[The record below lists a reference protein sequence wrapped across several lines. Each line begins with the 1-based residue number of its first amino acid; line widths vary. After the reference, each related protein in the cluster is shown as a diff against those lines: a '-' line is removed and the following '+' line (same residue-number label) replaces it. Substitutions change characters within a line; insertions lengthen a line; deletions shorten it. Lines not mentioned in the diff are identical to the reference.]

1 MISSGE
7 MGWHLLGAVLLL
19 VAMSALPFIITER
32 YALGEI
38 ITFLI
43 WASVAV
49 QWNVLT
55 GHAGVFSLGQMLF
68 FAIGSYCVA
77 MLAVYF
83 GMSPWLSMPVAGLA
97 AAIAA
102 LLIGLACLRLAAAYV
117 ALLTFAIAYMVYTLI
132 ITDSACYI
140 TTGGT
145 CTPFFGGTNGFS
157 QFLDLGFRKLL
168 KGSWVVGNYF
178 TVLAIFALS
187 FIASIIVIHG
197 RLGLAFRATS
207 DSAIYAASRGI
218 NRTKFQI
225 IAFVVTA
232 FFTGLAGAGYAAHFR
247 FAGPSLFDLSTLM
260 FVLSMVIVGGLKS
273 TWGPILG
280 AALMMIL
287 VEVGKS
293 MGDVRNTLIG
303 LVLVVFVLLLPKG
316 LAGAWGGLLDRLR
329 GPKVADP
336 SPTVTDPSTQLEPA
350 IPAHLQEPRTR
361 PLGVPEGFVPATPS
375 YSARF
380 SRDVTTLPMAF
391 FGVQFGKAS
400 PESARAVELQQK
412 GFERPFGP
420 AFHDRAEYVDER
432 GYTNSVLVGYWD
444 NRETYDRWCAS
455 LAQDWWHAGAFL
467 DGELGF
473 FRECYTPSISDT
485 ETTFS
490 HPHPEGYAKIAHAMS
505 GMTDTHGYWGSAR
518 DRIPRAQIDQL
529 APHGEPQAE
538 LAGSNDTLRRH
549 IVVTPHD
556 NLCLLRSGQDWTDT
570 STDERSFYL
579 ETVKPRLDEGM
590 AFIRDQGEKVGC
602 YFNRYMT
609 LSAGTGP
616 VAKTYSLSAWRGLSE
631 LEAWVKTDSHLA
643 IFAAGTRHY
652 RTFKDARLRLY
663 HEMSVIRAADQSFE
677 YFNCHD
683 RTGML
688 NALNQA

>member
-1 MISSGE
+1 MTPSTE
-7 MGWHLLGAVLLL
+7 MNRHLVGAVLLL
-19 VAMSALPFIITER
+19 AALSLLPFLVTER
-32 YALGEI
+32 YALGEL

-83 GMSPWLSMPVAGLA
+83 GLSPWISMPVAGLA

-117 ALLTFAIAYMVYTLI
+117 ALLTFAIAYMAYTLI

-157 QFLDLGFRKLL
+157 QFIDLGFRKLL
-168 KGSWVVGNYF
+168 KANWIIGNYF
-178 TVLAIFALS
+178 TVLAVFALS

-207 DSAIYAASRGI
+207 DSAVYAAARGI
-218 NRTKFQI
+218 NRTRFQI

-232 FFTGLAGAGYAAHFR
+232 FFTGLAGASYAAHFR
-247 FAGPSLFDLSTLM
+247 FAGPSLFELSTLM

-280 AALMMIL
+280 AGLMMIL
-287 VEVGKS
+287 VEAGKS
-293 MGDVRNTLIG
+293 MGDIRNTLIG
-303 LVLVVFVLLLPKG
+303 LLLVIFVLLLPKG
-316 LAGAWGGLLDRLR
+316 VAGAWGMLLDRFR
-329 GPKVADP
+329 PPKPLDAP
-336 SPTVTDPSTQLEPA
+336 ARLEPA
-350 IPAHLQEPRTR
+350 IPSHLQMPRAR
-361 PLGVPEGFVPATPS
+361 PLAAPEGFAPATPS

-380 SRDVTTLPMAF
+380 SPEVTALPMAF
-391 FGVQFGKAS
+391 FGVQFGEASSASAKAI
-400 PESARAVELQQK
+400 ALQQE
-412 GFERPFGP
+412 GFARPFGP
-420 AFHDRAEYVDER
+420 AFWDRAEYVDER
-432 GYTNSVLVGYWD
+432 GRTNSVLVGYWD
-444 NRETYDRWCAS
+444 DRDTYDRWRTA
-455 LAQDWWHAGAFL
+455 LPEDWWRAGAPV
-467 DGELGF
+467 DGALGF
-473 FRECYTPSISDT
+473 FRECYTPSIADT

-490 HPHPEGYAKIAHAMS
+490 HPHPEGYAKIAPAMS

-518 DRIPRAQIDQL
+518 DRIPRAQTDDL
-529 APHGEPQAE
+529 APQGKPRAAF
-538 LAGSNDTLRRH
+538 AGGNDTLHRH

-570 STDERSFYL
+570 DADERRFYL
-579 ETVKPRLDEGM
+579 EMVRPKLDEGM
-590 AFIRDQGEKVGC
+590 AFIRDGGEKVGC
-602 YFNRYMT
+602 FFNRYMR
-609 LSAGTGP
+609 LISASGP
-616 VAKTYSLSAWRGLSE
+616 LDKTYSLSAWRSLGE

-652 RTFKDARLRLY
+652 RSFKDAKLRLY
-663 HEMSVIRAADQSFE
+663 HEMSVIRAKDQSFE

-688 NALNQA
+688 NALNRA

>member
-1 MISSGE
+1 MMQAQE
-7 MGWHLLGAVLLL
+7 MSRHLLGAVLLL
-19 VAMSALPFIITER
+19 AALSALPFLVTER
-32 YALGEI
+32 YALGEF

-77 MLAVYF
+77 MFAVHF
-83 GMSPWLSMPVAGLA
+83 GLPPWASMPVAGLA
-97 AAIAA
+97 AGVAA

-157 QFLDLGFRKLL
+157 QFVDLGFRKLL
-168 KGSWVVGNYF
+168 KGNWIVGNYF
-178 TVLAIFALS
+178 SVLAVFALS

-207 DSAIYAASRGI
+207 DSAIYAAARGI

-232 FFTGLAGAGYAAHFR
+232 FFTGLAGASYAAHFR
-247 FAGPSLFDLSTLM
+247 FAGPSLFELSTLM

-273 TWGPILG
+273 TWGPIFG

-303 LVLVVFVLLLPKG
+303 LVLVIFVLLLPKG
-316 LAGAWGGLLDRLR
+316 LAGAWGTLMDRLR
-329 GPKVADP
+329 RSTAV
-336 SPTVTDPSTQLEPA
+336 SPALEPA
-350 IPAHLQEPRTR
+350 IPSHLQAPRSR
-361 PLGVPEGFVPATPS
+361 PLAAPEGFVPVTPS

-380 SRDVTTLPMAF
+380 SPKVTALPMAF
-391 FGVQFGKAS
+391 FGVQFSQAS
-400 PESARAVELQQK
+400 PESASAIALQQQ
-412 GFERPFGP
+412 GFAKPFGP
-420 AFHDRAEYVDER
+420 SFWDRAEYVDER
-432 GYTNSVLVGYWD
+432 GCTNSILVGYWD
-444 NRETYDRWCAS
+444 DRQIYERWCAS
-455 LAQDWWHAGAFL
+455 LPEDWWRAGASL

-473 FRECYTPSISDT
+473 FRECYTPSIADT

-490 HPHPEGYAKIAHAMS
+490 HRHPEGYATIAPAMS

-518 DRIPRAQIDQL
+518 DRIPRAQTDDL
-529 APHGEPQAE
+529 APQGMPKAA
-538 LAGSNDTLRRH
+538 LTDGNDTLRRH

-556 NLCLLRSGQDWTDT
+556 NLCLLRSGQDWTG
-570 STDERSFYL
+570 TDAEERRFYL
-579 ETVKPRLDEGM
+579 DSVKPKLDEGM
-590 AFIRDQGEKVGC
+590 DFIRDEGAKVGC
-602 YFNRYMT
+602 CFNRYMT
-609 LSAGTGP
+609 LLTPAGRLD
-616 VAKTYSLSAWRGLSE
+616 KTYSLSAWRSLGE

-663 HEMSVIRAADQSFE
+663 HEMSVIRAKDQSFE

-688 NALNQA
+688 NALNRA

>member
-1 MISSGE
+1 MISSSE
-7 MGWHLLGAVLLL
+7 MGRHLQGAALLV
-19 VAMSALPFIITER
+19 VAMSALPFIVTER

-43 WASVAV
+43 WAAVAV

-68 FAIGSYCVA
+68 FAIGSYSVA

-83 GMSPWLSMPVAGLA
+83 GLSPWVSMPVAGLA
-97 AAIAA
+97 AAVAA

-132 ITDSACYI
+132 ITDSACFI

-157 QFLDLGFRKLL
+157 QFIDLGFRKLL
-168 KGSWVVGNYF
+168 KGNWIVGNYF
-178 TVLAIFALS
+178 AVLAIFALS
-187 FIASIIVIHG
+187 FIASIVVIHG

-207 DSAIYAASRGI
+207 DSAIYAAARGI

-247 FAGPSLFDLSTLM
+247 FAGPSLFELSTLM

-273 TWGPILG
+273 TWGPIFG

-303 LVLVVFVLLLPKG
+303 LVLVIFVLLLPKG
-316 LAGAWGGLLDRLR
+316 LAGAWAKLLDRLR
-329 GPKVADP
+329 RPKP
-336 SPTVTDPSTQLEPA
+336 SVRIEPA
-350 IPAHLQEPRTR
+350 IPSHLQVARTR
-361 PLGVPEGFVPATPS
+361 PLAAPRDFVPSTPS

-380 SRDVTTLPMAF
+380 GREVTTLPMAF

-400 PESARAVELQQK
+400 PQSARAIELQQK
-412 GFERPFGP
+412 GFEGAFGP
-420 AFHDRAEYVDER
+420 SFWDRAEYVDER
-432 GYTNSVLVGYWD
+432 GRTNSVLVGYWD

-455 LAQDWWHAGAFL
+455 LPQDWWRAGASL

-490 HPHPEGYAKIAHAMS
+490 HPHPEGYAKIARSMS
-505 GMTDTHGYWGSAR
+505 GITDTHGYWGSAR
-518 DRIPRAQIDQL
+518 DRIPRAQTDDL
-529 APHGEPQAE
+529 APRGEPRAE
-538 LAGSNDTLRRH
+538 LAGGNDTLRRH
-549 IVVTPHD
+549 VVVTPHD
-556 NLCLLRSGQDWTDT
+556 NLCLLRSGQDWSET
-570 STDERSFYL
+570 SAEERSFYL
-579 ETVKPRLDEGM
+579 EQVKPKLDEGM
-590 AFIRDQGEKVGC
+590 SFIRDQGGKVGC

-609 LSAGTGP
+609 LLDAKGADG
-616 VAKTYSLSAWRGLSE
+616 KTYSLSAWRDLSE

-688 NALNQA
+688 NALNRA

>member
-1 MISSGE
+1 MMRSHE
-7 MGWHLLGAVLLL
+7 MGRHLLGAVLLL
-19 VAMSALPFIITER
+19 TALSALPLLVTER
-32 YALGEI
+32 YALGEF

-77 MLAVYF
+77 MFAVYF
-83 GMSPWLSMPVAGLA
+83 GLSPWMSMPIAGLA
-97 AAIAA
+97 AALAA

-117 ALLTFAIAYMVYTLI
+117 ALLTFAIAYMAYTLI

-157 QFLDLGFRKLL
+157 QFIDLGFRRLL
-168 KGSWVVGNYF
+168 KGNWIVGNYF
-178 TVLAIFALS
+178 SVLAVFALS
-187 FIASIIVIHG
+187 FIASIVVIHG

-207 DSAIYAASRGI
+207 DSAIYAAARGI
-218 NRTKFQI
+218 NRTRVQV

-232 FFTGLAGAGYAAHFR
+232 FFTGLAGAAYAAHFR
-247 FAGPSLFDLSTLM
+247 FAGPSLFELSTLM

-273 TWGPILG
+273 TWGPIFG
-280 AALMMIL
+280 AALMMLL

-303 LVLVVFVLLLPKG
+303 LVLVIFVLLLPKG
-316 LAGAWGGLLDRLR
+316 LAGAWGVLTERLR
-329 GPKVADP
+329 RPKAA
-336 SPTVTDPSTQLEPA
+336 SPGLEPA
-350 IPAHLQEPRTR
+350 IPSHLQLPRTR
-361 PLGVPEGFVPATPS
+361 PLATPEGFVPATPS

-380 SRDVTTLPMAF
+380 SPKVRALPMAF
-391 FGVQFGKAS
+391 FGVQFSATS
-400 PESARAVELQQK
+400 PESANAIALQQR
-412 GFERPFGP
+412 GFAKPFGP
-420 AFHDRAEYVDER
+420 SFWDRAEYVDER

-444 NRETYDRWCAS
+444 DRQTYDRWCAS
-455 LAQDWWHAGAFL
+455 LPEGWWRAGAPL
-467 DGELGF
+467 DGDLGF
-473 FRECYTPSISDT
+473 FRECYTPSITDT

-490 HPHPEGYAKIAHAMS
+490 HPYPEGYAKIATAMS

-518 DRIPRAQIDQL
+518 DRIPRTQTDGL
-529 APHGEPQAE
+529 APEGTPKAA
-538 LAGSNDTLRRH
+538 LVDGNDTLCRH

-556 NLCLLRSGQDWTDT
+556 NLCLLRSGQDWAD
-570 STDERSFYL
+570 SDADERRFYL
-579 ETVKPRLDEGM
+579 ETVKPKLDEGM
-590 AFIRDQGEKVGC
+590 TFIRDEGEKVGC

-609 LSAGTGP
+609 LFTAAGP
-616 VAKTYSLSAWRGLSE
+616 VDKTYSLSAWRSLAE

-652 RTFKDARLRLY
+652 RNFKEARLRLY
-663 HEMSVIRAADQSFE
+663 HEMSVIRAVDQSFE

-688 NALNQA
+688 NALNRA

>member
-1 MISSGE
+1 MMPAQE
-7 MGWHLLGAVLLL
+7 MSRHLLGAVLLL
-19 VAMSALPFIITER
+19 AALSALPFLVTER
-32 YALGEI
+32 YALGEF

-77 MLAVYF
+77 MFAVYF
-83 GMSPWLSMPVAGLA
+83 GLPPWASMPVAGLA
-97 AAIAA
+97 AGVAA

-157 QFLDLGFRKLL
+157 QFVDLGFRKLL
-168 KGSWVVGNYF
+168 KGNWIVGNYF
-178 TVLAIFALS
+178 SVLAVFALS

-207 DSAIYAASRGI
+207 DSAIYAAARGI
-218 NRTKFQI
+218 NRTKFQL

-232 FFTGLAGAGYAAHFR
+232 FFTGLAGASYAAHFR
-247 FAGPSLFDLSTLM
+247 FAGPSLFELSTLM

-273 TWGPILG
+273 TWGPIFG

-303 LVLVVFVLLLPKG
+303 LVLVIFVLLLPKG
-316 LAGAWGGLLDRLR
+316 VAGAWAMLVDRLR
-329 GPKVADP
+329 RSHAASSG
-336 SPTVTDPSTQLEPA
+336 LEPA
-350 IPAHLQEPRTR
+350 IPSHLQAPRTR
-361 PLGVPEGFVPATPS
+361 PLAAPEGFVPATPS

-380 SRDVTTLPMAF
+380 SPEVTALPMAF
-391 FGVQFGKAS
+391 FGVQFSETSPAS
-400 PESARAVELQQK
+400 TSAIAFQQQ
-412 GFERPFGP
+412 GFAKPFGP
-420 AFHDRAEYVDER
+420 SFWDRAEYVDER
-432 GYTNSVLVGYWD
+432 GCINSVLVGYWD
-444 NRETYDRWCAS
+444 DRQTYDRWCAS
-455 LAQDWWHAGAFL
+455 LPEDWWRAGAPL
-467 DGELGF
+467 DGALGF
-473 FRECYTPSISDT
+473 FRECYTPSIADT

-490 HPHPEGYAKIAHAMS
+490 HPHPEGYATIATAMS

-518 DRIPRAQIDQL
+518 DRIPRAQTDDL
-529 APHGEPQAE
+529 APQGAPKAA

-570 STDERSFYL
+570 DAEERHFYL
-579 ETVKPRLDEGM
+579 HSVKPKLDEGM
-590 AFIRDQGEKVGC
+590 EFIRDEGGRVGC

-609 LSAGTGP
+609 LCASAGP
-616 VAKTYSLSAWRGLSE
+616 LDKTYSLSAWRSLGE

-652 RTFKDARLRLY
+652 RTFKDGRLRLY
-663 HEMSVIRAADQSFE
+663 HEMSVIRAKDQSFE

-688 NALNQA
+688 NTLNRA

>member
-1 MISSGE
+1 MIFSDE
-7 MGWHLLGAVLLL
+7 MGRHLVGALLL
-19 VAMSALPFIITER
+19 LAAMSALPFIVTER

-77 MLAVYF
+77 MLAAYL
-83 GMSPWLSMPVAGLA
+83 GLSPWLSMPVAGLA

-102 LLIGLACLRLAAAYV
+102 LLIGFACLRLAAAYV

-132 ITDSACYI
+132 ITDSACYV

-145 CTPFFGGTNGFS
+145 CIPFFGGTNGFS
-157 QFLDLGFRKLL
+157 QFLDFGFRKLL
-168 KGSWVVGNYF
+168 KGNWIVGNYF
-178 TVLAIFALS
+178 SVLAVFALS

-197 RLGLAFRATS
+197 RLGLAFSATS

-218 NRTKFQI
+218 NRKKFQI

-247 FAGPSLFDLSTLM
+247 FAGPSLFELSTLM
-260 FVLSMVIVGGLKS
+260 FVLSMIIVGGLKS
-273 TWGPILG
+273 TWGPVFG
-280 AALMMIL
+280 AAVMMIL

-293 MGDVRNTLIG
+293 MGDVRNTLVG
-303 LVLVVFVLLLPKG
+303 LVLVIFVLLLPKG
-316 LAGAWGGLLDRLR
+316 LAGAWAVLVDRLR
-329 GPKVADP
+329 RPKTA
-336 SPTVTDPSTQLEPA
+336 SPAPIEPSTQLEPA
-350 IPAHLQEPRTR
+350 IPPHLQVPRTR
-361 PLGVPEGFVPATPS
+361 PLGAPDGFAPVTPS

-380 SRDVTTLPMAF
+380 SKDVTVLPMAF
-391 FGVQFGKAS
+391 FGVQFSKAS
-400 PESARAVELQQK
+400 AESARAIVLQQK

-420 AFHDRAEYVDER
+420 SFCDRAQYVDER

-444 NRETYDRWCAS
+444 SRETYDRWCQS
-455 LAQDWWHAGAFL
+455 LPPDWWHAGARL
-467 DGELGF
+467 DGDIGF
-473 FRECYTPSISDT
+473 FRECYTPSISDS

-490 HPHPEGYAKIAHAMS
+490 HPYPEGYARIAQAMS

-518 DRIPRAQIDQL
+518 DRIPRAQIDEM
-529 APHGEPQAE
+529 APRGEPHAA
-538 LAGSNDTLRRH
+538 LAGGNDSSGRH

-556 NLCLLRSGQDWTDT
+556 NLCLLRSGQDWSDT
-570 STDERSFYL
+570 SVDERSFYI

-590 AFIRDQGEKVGC
+590 AFIHEQGERVGC

-609 LSAGTGP
+609 LLADAG
-616 VAKTYSLSAWRGLSE
+616 ALDKTYSLSAWRSLSE

-663 HEMSVIRAADQSFE
+663 HEMSVIRAQDQSFE

-688 NALNQA
+688 NALNRA

>member
-1 MISSGE
+1 MISSSE
-7 MGWHLLGAVLLL
+7 MRRHILGAMVLLA
-19 VAMSALPFIITER
+19 AMSVLPFIITER

-43 WASVAV
+43 WAAVAV

-68 FAIGSYCVA
+68 FAIGSYAVA

-83 GMSPWLSMPVAGLA
+83 GLSPWASMPVAGLA
-97 AAIAA
+97 AAVAA

-157 QFLDLGFRKLL
+157 QFVDLGFRKLL
-168 KGSWVVGNYF
+168 KGNWIIGNYF
-178 TVLAIFALS
+178 SVLAIFALS

-207 DSAIYAASRGI
+207 DSAIYAAARGI

-247 FAGPSLFDLSTLM
+247 FAGPSLFELSTLM

-273 TWGPILG
+273 TWGPIFG

-303 LVLVVFVLLLPKG
+303 LVLVIFVLLLPKG
-316 LAGAWGGLLDRLR
+316 LAGAWAKLLDRLR
-329 GPKVADP
+329 QAKSSA
-336 SPTVTDPSTQLEPA
+336 QLEPA
-350 IPAHLQEPRTR
+350 IPPHLQAPRTR
-361 PLGVPEGFVPATPS
+361 PLAAPEGFAPTTPS

-380 SRDVTTLPMAF
+380 SREVTSLPMAF

-400 PESARAVELQQK
+400 PESVRAIALQQE
-412 GFERPFGP
+412 GLEGAFGP
-420 AFHDRAEYVDER
+420 AFWDRAEYVDER
-432 GYTNSVLVGYWD
+432 GCTNSVVVGYWD
-444 NRETYDRWCAS
+444 SRETYDRWCAS
-455 LAQDWWHAGAFL
+455 LAPDWWRAGASL

-505 GMTDTHGYWGSAR
+505 GITDTHGYWGSAR
-518 DRIPRAQIDQL
+518 DRIPRAQTDDL
-529 APHGEPQAE
+529 ASCGAPRAE
-538 LAGSNDTLRRH
+538 LSGGNDTLRRH
-549 IVVTPHD
+549 VIVTPHD
-556 NLCLLRSGQDWTDT
+556 NLCLLRSGQDWSDT
-570 STDERSFYL
+570 SAEERSFYL
-579 ETVKPRLDEGM
+579 ELVKPKLDEGM
-590 AFIRDQGEKVGC
+590 EFIRDQGGKVGC

-609 LSAGTGP
+609 LLTPEGADG
-616 VAKTYSLSAWRGLSE
+616 KTYSLSAWQSLSE

-688 NALNQA
+688 NALNRA

>member
-1 MISSGE
+1 MMPAHDMSR
-7 MGWHLLGAVLLL
+7 HLLGAVLLL
-19 VAMSALPFIITER
+19 AALSVLPFLVTER
-32 YALGEI
+32 YALGEL

-77 MLAVYF
+77 MFAVYF
-83 GMSPWLSMPVAGLA
+83 GLPPWASMPVAGLA
-97 AAIAA
+97 AGVAA

-117 ALLTFAIAYMVYTLI
+117 ALLTFAITYMVYTLI

-157 QFLDLGFRKLL
+157 QFADLGFRKLL
-168 KGSWVVGNYF
+168 KGNWIVGNYF
-178 TVLAIFALS
+178 AVLAVFALS
-187 FIASIIVIHG
+187 FVASIIVIHG

-207 DSAIYAASRGI
+207 DSAIYAAARGI

-232 FFTGLAGAGYAAHFR
+232 FFTGLAGASYAAHFR
-247 FAGPSLFDLSTLM
+247 FAGPSLFELSTLM

-273 TWGPILG
+273 TWGPIFG

-303 LVLVVFVLLLPKG
+303 LVLVVFVLLLPRG
-316 LAGAWGGLLDRLR
+316 LAGAWATLLDRLR
-329 GPKVADP
+329 RPKAV
-336 SPTVTDPSTQLEPA
+336 SPALEPA
-350 IPAHLQEPRTR
+350 IPSHLRVSRTR
-361 PLGVPEGFVPATPS
+361 PLAAPNGFVPATPS

-380 SRDVTTLPMAF
+380 SPKVTALPMAF
-391 FGVQFGKAS
+391 LGVQFGAAS
-400 PESARAVELQQK
+400 PESARAIALHQQ
-412 GFERPFGP
+412 GFAKPFGP
-420 AFHDRAEYVDER
+420 SVWDRAEYVDER
-432 GYTNSVLVGYWD
+432 GYTNSILVGYWD
-444 NRETYDRWCAS
+444 DQQTYECWSAS
-455 LAQDWWHAGAFL
+455 LPEDWWRAGASL

-473 FRECYTPSISDT
+473 FRECYTPSVADT

-490 HPHPEGYAKIAHAMS
+490 HPHPEGYATIAPAMS

-518 DRIPRAQIDQL
+518 DRIPRAQTDDL
-529 APHGEPQAE
+529 EPHGAPTAA
-538 LAGSNDTLRRH
+538 LAGSTDTLRRH
-549 IVVTPHD
+549 IVVMPHD

-570 STDERSFYL
+570 DVEERRFYL
-579 ETVKPRLDEGM
+579 DSVKPKLDAGM
-590 AFIRDQGEKVGC
+590 EFIRDEGGKVGC
-602 YFNRYMT
+602 CFNRYMT
-609 LSAGTGP
+609 LLAPAGP
-616 VAKTYSLSAWRGLSE
+616 LDKTYSLSAWRSLGE

-663 HEMSVIRAADQSFE
+663 HEMSVIRAEDQSFE
-677 YFNCHD
+677 YYNCHD

-688 NALNQA
+688 NALNRA

>member
-1 MISSGE
+1 MMPASE
-7 MGWHLLGAVLLL
+7 MGRHLLGSVLLL
-19 VAMSALPFIITER
+19 AAMSALPFIVTER

-68 FAIGSYCVA
+68 FAIGSYSVA

-83 GMSPWLSMPVAGLA
+83 GLSPWLSMPLAGLA

-140 TTGGT
+140 TTSGT

-157 QFLDLGFRKLL
+157 QFVDLGFRKLL
-168 KGSWVVGNYF
+168 KGNWVVGNYF
-178 TVLAIFALS
+178 TVLAVFALS

-260 FVLSMVIVGGLKS
+260 FVLAMVIVGGLKS
-273 TWGPILG
+273 TWGPVFG

-303 LVLVVFVLLLPKG
+303 LVLVIFVLLLPKG
-316 LAGAWGGLLDRLR
+316 LAGAWGMLLDRLR
-329 GPKVADP
+329 QAKPAA
-336 SPTVTDPSTQLEPA
+336 SPAPGDSAAQLEPA
-350 IPAHLQEPRTR
+350 IPPHLQMPRTR
-361 PLGVPEGFVPATPS
+361 PLGAPEGFVPATPS

-380 SRDVTTLPMAF
+380 SRDVTELPMAF

-400 PESARAVELQQK
+400 PESARAIELQQT
-412 GFERPFGP
+412 GFEQPFGP
-420 AFHDRAEYVDER
+420 AFHDRADYVDER
-432 GYTNSVLVGYWD
+432 GYTNSILVGYWD
-444 NRETYDRWCAS
+444 SRETYDRWCAS
-455 LAQDWWHAGAFL
+455 LPPGWWQAGASL

-473 FRECYTPSISDT
+473 FRECYTPSISET

-490 HPHPEGYAKIAHAMS
+490 HPHPEGYAKIARAMS

-518 DRIPRAQIDQL
+518 DRIPRAQTDPL
-529 APHGEPQAE
+529 APLGEPWAE
-538 LAGSNDTLRRH
+538 LAGGNDTLRRH

-556 NLCLLRSGQDWTDT
+556 NLCLLRSGQDWSEA

-590 AFIRDQGEKVGC
+590 EFIRDQGGKVGC

-609 LSAGTGP
+609 LTAGAGP
-616 VAKTYSLSAWRGLSE
+616 VAKTYSLSAWRSLSE

-652 RTFKDARLRLY
+652 RSFKDARLRLY

-688 NALNQA
+688 NAVNRA